1 MNLAAAIDG
10 IPEESMRQVIGLII
24 FLFIAAGQAEKL
36 FAQSKELTRIKVTYS
51 AMSAASLVT
60 WVAKDAGI
68 FHKHGLDVG
77 LVYISGGSVAM
88 ATTIAGET
96 QFTQGV
102 GSGSILAKLSGTD
115 TVMLASVLDTINQ
128 SLMVVPEIRTAQDLR
143 GKRLGVTRYGA
154 LTDFGTRRYLQS
166 VGLEPDKDVRIM
178 QIGGLPE
185 ILAAMQAGAIHG
197 GAISSPT
204 LTRAKLLGFR
214 ELIDLG
220 TLGVKYPATS
230 YMTTETYIKSH
241 RATVMQ
247 FLKGIVEATHFVKA
261 NKDAS
266 INILRKYTKTN
277 EMPVLE
283 DTYQIYVQRYIRLLP
298 TSSAEEVKT
307 VLDQIK
313 DKDPRARTTDYDSFI
328 RGDLLR
334 EIEQSGFIKA
344 LAKS

>member
-1 MNLAAAIDG
+1 MTRNITS
-10 IPEESMRQVIGLII
+10 III
-24 FLFIAAGQAEKL
+24 FLSICAVQSGQA
-36 FAQSKELTRIKVTYS
+36 FAQVKELTRIKVTYS

-68 FHKHGLDVG
+68 YQKHGLDVG
-77 LVYISGGSVAM
+77 LVYISGGSMAM

-102 GSGSILAKLSGTD
+102 GSGSILAKLSGAD

-128 SLMVVPEIRTAQDLR
+128 SLMVGAEIRSAQDLR

-154 LTDFGTRRYLQS
+154 LTDFGTRRYLQT

-185 ILAAMQAGAIHG
+185 ILAAMQAGAIQG

-204 LTRAKLLGFR
+204 MTRAKLLGYR
-214 ELIDLG
+214 ELVDLG
-220 TLGVKYPATS
+220 SLGVKYPATS
-230 YMTTETYIKSH
+230 YMTTEAYIKSN
-241 RATVMQ
+241 RPIVIN
-247 FLKGIVEATHFVKA
+247 FLKAIVEAAHLIKA
-261 NKDAS
+261 NKELA
-266 INILRKYTKTN
+266 INVLRKYTKTN
-277 EMPVLE
+277 EMPILE
-283 DTYQIYVQRYIRLLP
+283 DTYQIYVQRYIRSTP
-298 TSSAEEVKT
+298 TSSSEEVRT

-344 LAKS
+344 LTKS

>member
-1 MNLAAAIDG
+1 MK
-10 IPEESMRQVIGLII
+10 Q
-24 FLFIAAGQAEKL
+24 KL
-36 FAQSKELTRIKVTYS
+36 FGAIVLALAMTATNSATAQLKSIKATYS

-68 FHKHGLDVG
+68 FQKHGLDVG
-77 LVYISGGSVAM
+77 LVYISGGSMAM
-88 ATTIAGET
+88 ATTIAGDT

-102 GSGSILAKLSGTD
+102 GSGSILAKLSGAD

-128 SLMVVPEIRTAQDLR
+128 SLMVVPEIRNAQDLR

-154 LTDFGTRRYLQS
+154 LTDFGTHRYLQT

-185 ILAAMQAGAIHG
+185 ILAAMQAGAIQG

-204 LTRAKLLGFR
+204 LTRAKLLGYR
-214 ELIDLG
+214 ELVDLG

-230 YMTTETYIKSH
+230 YMTTETYIKSN
-241 RATVMQ
+241 RPVVIN
-247 FLKGIVEATHFVKA
+247 FLKGIVEAAHFVKSHKEA
-261 NKDAS
+261 T

-277 EMPVLE
+277 EMPILE
-283 DTYQIYVQRYIRLLP
+283 DTYQIYTQRYIRLNP
-298 TSSAEEVKT
+298 ASSAEEVKT
-307 VLDQIK
+307 VLDQVK

-334 EIEQSGFIKA
+334 EIEQSGFIKS
-344 LAKS
+344 LAKG

>member
-1 MNLAAAIDG
+1 MKRNLFGA
-10 IPEESMRQVIGLII
+10 I
-24 FLFIAAGQAEKL
+24 FLVLVMLANGPAM
-36 FAQSKELTRIKVTYS
+36 AQLKAIKATYS

-68 FHKHGLDVG
+68 FQKHGLDVG
-77 LVYISGGSVAM
+77 LVYISGGSMAM

-102 GSGSILAKLSGTD
+102 GSGSILAKLSGAD

-128 SLMVVPEIRTAQDLR
+128 SLMVVPEIRGAPDLR

-154 LTDFGTRRYLQS
+154 LTDFGTRRYLQT
-166 VGLEPDKDVRIM
+166 VGLDPDKDVRIM

-185 ILAAMQAGAIHG
+185 ILAAMQAGAIQG

-204 LTRAKLLGFR
+204 LTRAKLLGYR
-214 ELIDLG
+214 ELVDLG

-230 YMTTETYIKSH
+230 YMTTDAYIKNS
-241 RATVMQ
+241 RPVVIN
-247 FLKGIVEATHFVKA
+247 FLKAIIEASHFVKA
-261 NKDAS
+261 NKDAA
-266 INILRKYTKTN
+266 INILRRYTKTN
-277 EMPVLE
+277 EMPILE
-283 DTYQIYVQRYIRLLP
+283 DTYQIYVQRYIRLMP
-298 TSSAEEVKT
+298 TSSPEEVKT

-334 EIEQSGFIKA
+334 EIEQSGFV
-344 LAKS
+344 KSLTKG

>member
-1 MNLAAAIDG
+1 MTRNITS
-10 IPEESMRQVIGLII
+10 III
-24 FLFIAAGQAEKL
+24 FLSICAVQSGQA
-36 FAQSKELTRIKVTYS
+36 FAQVKELTRIKVTYS
-51 AMSAASLVT
+51 TMSAASLVT

-68 FHKHGLDVG
+68 YQKHGLDVG
-77 LVYISGGSVAM
+77 LVYISGGSMAM

-102 GSGSILAKLSGTD
+102 GSGSILAKLSGAD

-128 SLMVVPEIRTAQDLR
+128 SLMVGAEIRSAQDLR

-154 LTDFGTRRYLQS
+154 LTDFGTRRYLQT

-185 ILAAMQAGAIHG
+185 ILAAMQAGAIQG

-204 LTRAKLLGFR
+204 LTRAKLLGYR
-214 ELIDLG
+214 ELVDLG
-220 TLGVKYPATS
+220 SLGVKYPATS
-230 YMTTETYIKSH
+230 YMTTEAYIKSN
-241 RATVMQ
+241 RPIVIN
-247 FLKGIVEATHFVKA
+247 FLKAIVEAAHLIKA
-261 NKDAS
+261 NKEVA
-266 INILRKYTKTN
+266 INVLRKYTKTN
-277 EMPVLE
+277 EMPILE
-283 DTYQIYVQRYIRLLP
+283 DTYQIYVQRYIRSTP
-298 TSSAEEVKT
+298 TSSSEEVRT

-344 LAKS
+344 LTKS